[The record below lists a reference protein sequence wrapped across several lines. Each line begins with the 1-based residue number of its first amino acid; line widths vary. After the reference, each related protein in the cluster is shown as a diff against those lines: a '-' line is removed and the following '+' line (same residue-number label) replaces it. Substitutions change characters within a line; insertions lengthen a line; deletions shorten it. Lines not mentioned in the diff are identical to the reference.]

1 MELDFAQQWKIL
13 CIEVR
18 LQWKLRVYL
27 INFGFCSKTSTE
39 SLLLGKND
47 WQFFGESCIDD
58 GHFQTLV
65 FSTCYKE
72 EFTCNNGE
80 CISLELVCD
89 GVFHCKDIYSKNASS
104 TYILLSN
111 VCFTLATLT
120 EKIKEAIEVIFG
132 THAIKKVYF
141 QSSVWWCYCWMA
153 LSRTGQTRETAKL
166 FCFRKVTTNT
176 RHHILWIVTEILSKL
191 HSTFP

>member
-1 MELDFAQQWKIL
+1 MELDFAQQWQIL

-27 INFGFCSKTSTE
+27 LNFGFCSKTSTE

-132 THAIKKVYF
+132 THAIRKYIFKALCDDVIVEWRCPGLVRRGRLPNYF
-141 QSSVWWCYCWMA
+141 VSGKLRQTHGTIYC
-153 LSRTGQTRETAKL
+153 G
-166 FCFRKVTTNT
+166 
-176 RHHILWIVTEILSKL
+176 
-191 HSTFP
+191 